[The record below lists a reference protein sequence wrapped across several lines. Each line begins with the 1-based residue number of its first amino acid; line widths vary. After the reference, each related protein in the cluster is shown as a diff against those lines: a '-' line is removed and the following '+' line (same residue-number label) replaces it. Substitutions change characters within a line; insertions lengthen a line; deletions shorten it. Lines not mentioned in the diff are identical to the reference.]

1 MTHLKLLKNNLDRKW
16 EDVEWVQE
24 FYDFLTG
31 KEVPDNIVI
40 GRGHQ
45 PKLTPA
51 KANTIIWYLQEHL
64 SVIPDHIEQC
74 HTCKEWYNSYSQ
86 GHYSELT
93 GRCYCNEGCEP
104 RGLYEREQ
112 KFEQRQIKLREK
124 ERLTA
129 PTGKE
134 EKK

>member
-1 MTHLKLLKNNLDRKW
+1 MKYLKLLKNNNNRDW

-24 FYDFLTG
+24 LYEFLVG
-31 KEVPDNIVI
+31 ESIPDSITV

-45 PKLTPA
+45 PKLTPS

-74 HTCKEWYNSYSQ
+74 DTCKQWYNSWSQ

-93 GRCYCNEGCEP
+93 CKCYCSESCEP
-104 RGLYEREQ
+104 KGLYERE
-112 KFEQRQIKLREK
+112 KRY
-124 ERLTA
+124 
-129 PTGKE
+129 
-134 EKK
+134 EKKQMKIYASKRIETKG